1 MKNMFLILSILLT
14 IYSCN
19 KNDDNQ
25 VFPQNKEFDVIYNG
39 ALSGN
44 GSEGI
49 TQSNMVINN
58 TNDWENLM
66 SQMNSV
72 NNLSD
77 NFSET
82 DIDFNDYIIIAVFL
96 EVKSNGWEIEIT
108 NITENENSLV
118 VSTNETE
125 LISSVITQ
133 PFSIVKIRR
142 TEKTIEFE

>member
-1 MKNMFLILSILLT
+1 MKNMFLILSILT
-14 IYSCN
+14 IIYSCN

-25 VFPQNKEFDVIYNG
+25 VFPQNKEFDIIYNG
-39 ALSGN
+39 ALHGN
-44 GSEGI
+44 GKEGI
-49 TQSNMVINN
+49 TRSNMIINN
-58 TNDWENLM
+58 SNDWENLM

-96 EVKSNGWEIEIT
+96 EVKGHGWEIEIT
-108 NITENENSLV
+108 KITDNENSLV
-118 VSTNETE
+118 VSTNENE
-125 LISSVITQ
+125 FIYSLMNQ
-133 PFSIVKIRR
+133 PFSIVKTRR